1 MTGPLLGENVVDL
14 STGIAGAYC
23 TKVLADGGADVVKV
37 EAPGGDLLRRFSASG
52 ATIPP
57 DDDGAL
63 FQYLAGGKRSVVADP
78 ASTVDRTLVA
88 DLVRAAD
95 GVVWSP
101 GSPLAEHPELSPDA
115 LRRLAPQATVVAV
128 TSFGLHTPWSDR
140 PATEATLQA
149 MCGSAGQRGTIETPP
164 LIVGGRLGDYE
175 AGMLAAVSY
184 LISRHRRVRRGRG
197 ATNEPGQ
204 LGGPGELVDVSAL
217 EAQCLTN
224 VMYPITFT
232 SIAGFPMRPVRMTNL
247 PGIHPSADGFI
258 GFMVVTGQQWLDFC
272 AMVER
277 PDWAEDEAL
286 FRMTTRAER
295 RAELVGHID
304 RWTGQRT
311 SEEITDFANGLRIPV
326 AVLGNGATLP
336 DAAQFHEHHW
346 YVRNPR
352 SGFLQPDVPY
362 TFGAGSG
369 TSRRAPAAA
378 PRLGEHTASV
388 ADALRASA
396 RRPHSPSPEP
406 QPDQPEPPF
415 DASRP
420 GPPPGRAGHEPA
432 ETGGRPFDGLRVL
445 DFCNNWAG
453 PIVGHVMALF
463 GADVIKIE
471 STVKPDPLRF
481 NTIKPLDS
489 DRYWEWS
496 PLQHGPNTSKRDL
509 TLDMASPQGRELALR
524 LVAQSDV
531 IVENFSPRVM
541 EQWGLTEEAVRAAN
555 PAAVFLRAPA
565 YGLTGPW
572 RDRVGYAQTIEMT
585 AGLAWVT
592 GLAELAPEIPNG
604 PCDPI
609 AGLHATTALLLALE
623 HRRRS
628 GDGMVLEVPMVG
640 GALNVAAELVI
651 EHSAYGAVL
660 GRDGNRSPTA
670 VPQGAYRTSDDDLPF
685 GQGRWV
691 IISVVDDA
699 RWAALVAALGEPT
712 WATDPELGTAA
723 GRRAAHDVIDEHLA
737 NWCRER
743 SAGDVEALLLP
754 AGIAVAKVR
763 LPHEQ
768 TELEPLVARSF
779 FTTLEHPVTGATV
792 HGGFPALFS
801 AGPDP
806 AALHRGPPPTLG
818 QHNHEILGG
827 LLGLDADEI
836 ARLESAGVIGT
847 RVGGGSTAW

>member
-23 TKVLADGGADVVKV
+23 TKVLADAGADIVKV
-37 EAPGGDLLRRFSASG
+37 EGPSGDPLRRFSASG
-52 ATIPP
+52 ATIAL

-63 FQYLAGGKRSVVADP
+63 FQYLAGGKRSVVVDP
-78 ASTVDRTLVA
+78 ASSAARPLVA
-88 DLVRAAD
+88 DLVRTAD

-101 GSPLAEHPELSPDA
+101 GSALAEHPDLSPHA
-115 LRRLAPQATVVAV
+115 LRRLAPQATVVTV
-128 TSFGLHTPWSDR
+128 TPFGLDTPWSDR

-184 LISRHRRVRRGRG
+184 LISRHRRVRTGR
-197 ATNEPGQ
+197 
-204 LGGPGELVDVSAL
+204 GELVDVSAL

-224 VMYPITFT
+224 VMYPVTFT

-247 PGIHPSADGFI
+247 PGIHPSVDGFI

-277 PDWAEDEAL
+277 PDWAADEAL

-304 RWTGQRT
+304 RWMGQRT
-311 SEEITDFANGLRIPV
+311 SEEIADLASALRIPV

-336 DAAQFHEHHW
+336 HAAQFHDHEW

-352 SGFLQPDVPY
+352 GGFLQPDVPY

-369 TSRRAPAAA
+369 ASRRAPTAA

-388 ADALRASA
+388 TAALRAGA
-396 RRPHSPSPEP
+396 RHADSLVPAPPLEP
-406 QPDQPEPPF
+406 G
-415 DASRP
+415 A
-420 GPPPGRAGHEPA
+420 
-432 ETGGRPFDGLRVL
+432 RPFDGLRVL

-463 GADVIKIE
+463 GADVIKLE

-489 DRYWEWS
+489 DQYWEWS

-541 EQWGLTEEAVRAAN
+541 HQWGLTEEAVRAAN

-565 YGLTGPW
+565 YGLAGPW

-592 GLAELAPEIPNG
+592 GLTELAPEIPNG

-609 AGLHATTALLLALE
+609 AGLHATIGLLLALE

-628 GDGMVLEVPMVG
+628 GAGMVLEVPMVG

-651 EHSAYGAVL
+651 EHSAYGALL
-660 GRDGNRSPTA
+660 GRDGNRSPTV
-670 VPQGAYRTSDDDLPF
+670 VPQGAYRTGDDDLPF

-691 IISVVDDA
+691 IISVVDDD
-699 RWAALVAALGEPT
+699 RWRALVAVLGAPA
-712 WATDPELGTAA
+712 WAADPVLGTAA
-723 GRRAAHDVIDEHLA
+723 GRRAAHDTIDEHLA
-737 NWCRER
+737 RWCEER
-743 SAGDVEALLLP
+743 SAADVESLLLQ

-779 FTTLEHPVTGATV
+779 FTTLEHPVTGINV

-806 AALHRGPPPTLG
+806 ASLHRGPPPTLG
-818 QHNHEILGG
+818 QHNHEILGD
-827 LLGLDADEI
+827 LLGLDSEEI

-847 RVGGGSTAW
+847 QVGAGSTAW